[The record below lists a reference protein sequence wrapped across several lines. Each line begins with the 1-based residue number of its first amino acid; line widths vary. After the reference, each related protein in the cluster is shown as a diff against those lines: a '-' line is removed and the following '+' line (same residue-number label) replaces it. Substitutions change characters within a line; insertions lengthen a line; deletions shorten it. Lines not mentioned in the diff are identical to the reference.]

1 MARGNPLWRG
11 VPAGAV
17 ARTFFVVG
25 LGLGAV
31 QLAAQSGLEDDEM
44 KIRGVFNSSLPGT
57 QRKNSLRL
65 TFHPRVGDVLKR
77 DHVRV
82 PLGLRYGLTK
92 DWEIAGALEGYFSH
106 GLGDAAWFD
115 RSGLSKAGLSTK
127 YRLGQVGQTD
137 WDSAVGLDFSTPI
150 GDPPSEI
157 TDGLRH
163 YSPYVTFSRR
173 LESDP
178 RWRIF
183 WNVGTDLVS
192 ATDIPGQLDKNEL
205 GADSASLTAGTVFD
219 RGPWHYTLEAELTST
234 RPFGGP
240 TQDVFALRPG
250 LLWEVPERFT
260 GRVGGKWVVGVGLRA
275 SFGPDG
281 TDVGGSAKV
290 RVNFDFKR
298 WWRGKFGR

>member
-1 MARGNPLWRG
+1 MA
-11 VPAGAV
+11 
-17 ARTFFVVG
+17 FFVGG
-25 LGLGAV
+25 LFLLKAPVLAEEGL
-31 QLAAQSGLEDDEM
+31 QDDEM

-65 TFHPRVGDVLKR
+65 SFHPRVGDVLKR

-82 PLGLRYGLTK
+82 PLGLRYGLT
-92 DWEIAGALEGYFSH
+92 DRWEITGSIEGYFSH
-106 GLGDAAWFD
+106 GLRDAAWFD
-115 RSGLSKAGLSTK
+115 RSGLSKTGLGTK
-127 YRLGQVGQTD
+127 YRLGQLG
-137 WDSAVGLDFSTPI
+137 DSAWKGAVGLDFSTPI
-150 GDPPSEI
+150 GDPPMEI

-163 YSPYVTFSRR
+163 YAPYVTLSRR
-173 LESDP
+173 LEGDP

-183 WNVGTDLVS
+183 WNVGADLVS
-192 ATDIPGQLDKNEL
+192 ATDIPGRLDKNEL
-205 GADSASLTAGTVFD
+205 GTDSLSLTAGTVFD

-240 TQDVFALRPG
+240 AQEVFALRPG
-250 LLWEVPERFT
+250 VLWEVPERFT
-260 GRVGGKWVVGVGLRA
+260 GRVGGKWVFGVGLRT

-298 WWRGKFGR
+298 WWKAKFTR